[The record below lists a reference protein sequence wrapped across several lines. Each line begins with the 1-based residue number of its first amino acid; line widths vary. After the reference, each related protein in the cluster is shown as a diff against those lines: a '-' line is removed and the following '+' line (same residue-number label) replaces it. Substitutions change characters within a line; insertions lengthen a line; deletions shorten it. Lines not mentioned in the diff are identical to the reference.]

1 MTLNEALSL
10 IDSAGPL
17 LSRTGNAQH
26 HSGQAQHWADLGCGD
41 GLFTEA
47 IARLLPTGSTVRGID
62 TRPGLKSHTTS
73 NGVTLTPMKADF
85 VRDDLG
91 LHDLDGIL
99 MANSLHYVKDQ
110 SAFLQRLRTHMHPHA
125 PFLIV
130 EYDTDTP
137 VPRWV
142 PYPLSYASVRDLFND
157 AGFSYVEKLGERPSA
172 YGRANIYAA
181 IAVI

>member
-110 SAFLQRLRTHMHPHA
+110 SAFFQRLRTHMHPHA

-130 EYDTDTP
+130 EYDTDVA

-142 PYPLSYASVRDLFND
+142 PYPLSLISLTTLFRK
-157 AGFSYVEKLGERPSA
+157 AGYCLIQKLGERSSV
-172 YGRANIYAA
+172 YGRSDIYAI
-181 IAVI
+181 IALP